1 MGRLREQMKGDL
13 ELRGLSQNTQEIYLS
28 KVRNFSCH
36 FNRSPLHLG
45 EREIKEYFLYLIREK
60 TASSEFTR
68 RFLLHVLPARFV
80 KIRYY
85 GLLANRNSKSML
97 SQCRVAA
104 SFNSFFLKLSH
115 QKKT

>member
-13 ELRGLSQNTQEIYLS
+13 ELRGLSRSTQEIYLS
-28 KVRNFSCH
+28 QVRDFSRH

-45 EREIKEYFLYLIREK
+45 EREIKEYLLYLIKEK
-60 TASSEFTR
+60 TASSEFIR